1 MSIVGQFFFTYQNA
15 ALVVG
20 LGYGL
25 WRPMDIFKYGVVMF
39 FLTPITLGVLLY
51 PWWVYMGWIG

>member
-1 MSIVGQFFFTYQNA
+1 MSIVGQQFFPYQNA

-25 WRPMDIFKYGVVMF
+25 WKPIDILKFGGVMF
-39 FLTPITLGVLLY
+39 FVTPLTMGVLLW
-51 PWWVYMGWIG
+51 PWWVYMGWIH